1 MKKRST
7 PKSTIARKK
16 HQQLAEI
23 HESLR
28 DTLRELSGL
37 SEGKLWGGLAYRYDE
52 QVFFTLT
59 LRPRTVLI
67 EMKLPDQEAERALG
81 LGFVHPHSFT
91 RLARNGW
98 VAVSVTPEIPLDRV
112 HELIDRSYW
121 NRVETFP
128 QVRRRSRRKRRD
140 PQCHEEA

>member
-1 MKKRST
+1 MKKRSK
-7 PKSTIARKK
+7 PQSAIAKEK
-16 HQQLAEI
+16 HQRLTEI
-23 HESLR
+23 HDVLRDSLR
-28 DTLRELSGL
+28 EFSGL

-67 EMKLPDQEAERALG
+67 EMKLPNHEAELALG

-112 HELIDRSYW
+112 RELIDRSYW

-128 QVRRRSRRKRRD
+128 HAGRRRLRRMCSNDFGR
-140 PQCHEEA
+140 

>member
-1 MKKRST
+1 MKKRSA
-7 PKSTIARKK
+7 PAGVLAKEK
-16 HQQLAEI
+16 HGRLVEI

-28 DTLRELSGL
+28 EALREFSGL

-59 LRPRTVLI
+59 LRPRTVLL
-67 EMKLPDQEAERALG
+67 EMKLPEQEAELALG

-98 VAVSVTPEIPLDRV
+98 VAVSVTPDIPFDRV
-112 HELIDRSYW
+112 EELMDRSYW
-121 NRVETFP
+121 SRVES
-128 QVRRRSRRKRRD
+128 QGRRSHLKRRSGYG
-140 PQCHEEA
+140 C

>member
-1 MKKRST
+1 MKNPST
-7 PKSTIARKK
+7 PKSKSAKET
-16 HQQLAEI
+16 HQRLAEI

-67 EMKLPDQEAERALG
+67 EMKLPGQEAELALG

-112 HELIDRSYW
+112 QELIDRSYW
-121 NRVETFP
+121 NRVESFP
-128 QVRRRSRRKRRD
+128 NVQRRRSRRNRLNL
-140 PQCHEEA
+140 